1 MKLCMCG
8 AIKGRAHA
16 PFCPYPYYGNKTKE
30 ESAWMDAFRKM
41 KSKSPL
47 KLRMSG
53 KGEAKRFA
61 EEIIKQMYD
70 PAYVY
75 PAPIFPRFNCAG
87 KVIIDEMV
95 NGLTQHVLDGGESV
109 PFQAESTPEVLST
122 SQALPKPTRR
132 K

>member
-8 AIKGRAHA
+8 AIKGKAHA

-47 KLRMSG
+47 KIRMSG
-53 KGEAKRFA
+53 KGAAKRFA
-61 EEIIKQMYD
+61 EEIIKQVYD

-75 PAPIFPRFNCAG
+75 PAPIFPRFNCDG

-95 NGLTQHVLDGGESV
+95 DGLTQPAPDAWDSAPLK
-109 PFQAESTPEVLST
+109 PLSTPEVDSDLG
-122 SQALPKPTRR
+122 KVPTPTKRR
-132 K
+132 

>member
-1 MKLCMCG
+1 MCG
-8 AIKGRAHA
+8 VIKGKAHA

-47 KLRMSG
+47 KIRMSG
-53 KGEAKRFA
+53 KGAAKRFA
-61 EEIIKQMYD
+61 EEIIKQVYD

-75 PAPIFPRFNCAG
+75 PAPIFPRFNCDG

-95 NGLTQHVLDGGESV
+95 DGLHSLHLTLGILR
-109 PFQAESTPEVLST
+109 LSIFYP
-122 SQALPKPTRR
+122 LPKLILT
-132 K
+132 